1 MVPAYPVTMTTPPY
15 YLTLTVSHVLH
26 TISCGY
32 RYYTEPGLMG
42 QYIQNVGNQGPATW
56 PQYYCSMH
64 IHFVS
69 PPPPPPFPYLPP
81 PPLPYSPPSFSPY
94 SLSLCFPVDDKWLST
109 GGSGDDCGVGYGG
122 ACSQFAWCQMV
133 EEGLRCVCRPG
144 FSGNGLEC
152 SGDHCVSE
160 SGRTPLPPLRV
171 GPLHQYTDSRFI
183 LLYRAGTLMSLC

>member
-1 MVPAYPVTMTTPPY
+1 MLEIKALQLGHNTIA
-15 YLTLTVSHVLH
+15 LCIFTLFLH
-26 TISCGY
+26 LLPHLFLIFLLLLC
-32 RYYTEPGLMG
+32 L
-42 QYIQNVGNQGPATW
+42 ILLL
-56 PQYYCSMH
+56 
-64 IHFVS
+64 
-69 PPPPPPFPYLPP
+69 PFL
-81 PPLPYSPPSFSPY
+81 LI
-94 SLSLCFPVDDKWLST
+94 LSLCFPVDDKWLST